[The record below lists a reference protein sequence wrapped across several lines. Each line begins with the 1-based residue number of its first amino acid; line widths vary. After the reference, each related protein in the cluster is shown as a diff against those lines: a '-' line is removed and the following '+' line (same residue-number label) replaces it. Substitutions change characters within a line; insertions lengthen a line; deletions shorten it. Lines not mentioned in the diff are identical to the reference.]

1 MSSSHFSYSYLLYS
15 SYSSYSPL
23 PSPLPSSL
31 GLGLLPGRDLLPPP
45 PALGL
50 GPGPGLAEVA
60 GAAVV
65 GWPSHEARSG
75 LAWVHRLQLKGRAAG
90 PAVQRRQVKGA
101 AVREYVSNV

>member
-45 PALGL
+45 PGPGL

-60 GAAVV
+60 GAGVV

-75 LAWVHRLQLKGRAAG
+75 LAWEHRLQLKGRAAG

>member
-1 MSSSHFSYSYLLYS
+1 M
-15 SYSSYSPL
+15 
-23 PSPLPSSL
+23 PLPSS
-31 GLGLLPGRDLLPPP
+31 PGPNPPP
-45 PALGL
+45 GPGLGL
-50 GPGPGLAEVA
+50 GPGPNPPPGPGLGPVVA
-60 GAAVV
+60 GAGVV